1 MDKEIRINK
10 YLSEAGYCSRRAADE
25 LVAAGLVK
33 IGHRTAR
40 AGDKVAEGQKVTVND
55 KPVLHEKRLVYIAYH
70 KPEGIVCTTDKEVES
85 NIIDAL
91 GYPERVFPIGRLD
104 RNSTGLIFLT
114 NDGDIVNKILR
125 AGNNHEKEYIVTVD
139 KPIDEY
145 FISTMSSGVPIL
157 GTVTRKCRITPVNN
171 RTFKIVL
178 MQGLNRQ
185 IRRMCEYLGYDV
197 IRLHR
202 VRIMNI
208 HIGTLKPGCW
218 REMTVKEKAE
228 INRRISDSSGLPFFE
243 SGAASQVPE
252 QKDYMESVQ
261 GPGLSD
267 NPDHPNGQGDSDN
280 SFDE

>member
-33 IGHRTAR
+33 IGHRVAR
-40 AGDKVAEGQKVTVND
+40 PGDKVADGQKVTVND
-55 KPVLHEKRLVYIAYH
+55 RPVLHEKRLVYIAYH

-145 FISTMSSGVPIL
+145 FINTMSSGVPIL
-157 GTVTRKCRITPVNN
+157 GTVTRRCRITPVNN
-171 RTFKIVL
+171 RTFKVVL
-178 MQGLNRQ
+178 TQGLNRQ
-185 IRRMCEYLGYDV
+185 IRRMCEYLGYEV
-197 IRLHR
+197 VRLHR

-208 HIGTLKPGCW
+208 HIGTLKSGCW
-218 REMTVKEKAE
+218 REMTVKEIAE
-228 INRRISDSSGLPFFE
+228 INRRISDSSGLPF
-243 SGAASQVPE
+243 SVAGTAAPGPE
-252 QKDYMESVQ
+252 MEGNREPARDSALPAGTGFPD
-261 GPGLSD
+261 GPD
-267 NPDHPNGQGDSDN
+267 NGGTA
-280 SFDE
+280 FDE